1 MSSEPRAIYRFDRFT
16 LDLVR
21 GGLFAEDGSQV
32 ALRPKSFDLLRYMV
46 INAGR
51 LVDRDELMQAVWPN
65 VFVTEDSI
73 AHCVKDI
80 RRALG
85 DQTQQ
90 LLRTAQRR
98 GYLLDVTASVVGGD
112 AAAAPLPAVA
122 AAAAS
127 LPLPTANRPMLVVLP
142 FENLSGDPEQQYFA
156 SGLTADLATDLTRFE
171 ELHVVTPPD
180 LTQSSAAIPK
190 EASYLVTGSVRRA
203 EGRIRITIRLNDART
218 GISLWAERFDGSL
231 GELMALQEEL
241 VDRLPAHLV
250 IQIEREATRRSRRRP
265 AASLDAYDLCLQ
277 GRELQ
282 LRVTEPDTLAA
293 RELFDRAIKLDSEYA
308 TAYAWQAYTVQRG
321 FTWLWGEP
329 KGPEAAKLALRLAR
343 RAVELEPGSSLCL
356 GRLAVILMLNHEWDE
371 ALETGR
377 AAVQANPCAAESRY
391 DYGDVLAH
399 AGDPVEAEREVRLAH
414 RLNPFRPPH
423 WRVPLA
429 RALIRTGRWEEA
441 LAELRFCNVRM
452 QQYIPCLQSL
462 AAASAELGHIEEAR
476 AAVAAMLHENPG
488 LTVRDLLERTFFR
501 DLAMLEYHRRGFVA
515 GGMPEGDTPVTP
527 ASP

>member
-1 MSSEPRAIYRFDRFT
+1 MTSEPRAIYRFDHFT

-32 ALRPKSFDLLRYMV
+32 ALRPKSFDLLCYMV

-51 LVDRDELMQAVWPN
+51 LVDRDELMRAVWPN
-65 VFVTEDSI
+65 VFVTEDSVTQ
-73 AHCVKDI
+73 CVKEI

-85 DQTQQ
+85 DQTQR

-98 GYLLDVTASVVGGD
+98 GYLLDVTASVVGGGAAAPLPAAAVA
-112 AAAAPLPAVA
+112 AAAAPLP
-122 AAAAS
+122 
-127 LPLPTANRPMLVVLP
+127 LPTVNRPMLVVLP
-142 FENLSGDPEQQYFA
+142 FENLSGDPQQHYFA
-156 SGLTADLATDLTRFE
+156 SGLTADLVTDLTRFE
-171 ELHVVTPPD
+171 ELHVVSPPA
-180 LTQSSAAIPK
+180 LAQSSATIPK
-190 EASYLVTGSVRRA
+190 EANYIVAGSARRA
-203 EGRIRITIRLNDART
+203 EGRIRITIRLDDART
-218 GISLWAERFDGSL
+218 GISLWAERFDRPL

-241 VDRLPAHLV
+241 VERLPAHLV

-265 AASLDAYDLCLQ
+265 PANLDAYDLYLQ
-277 GRELQ
+277 GRALQ

-293 RELFDRAIKLDSEYA
+293 RELFDRAIKLDPEYA

-329 KGPEAAKLALRLAR
+329 KGPEAAKLSLRLAH

-377 AAVQANPCAAESRY
+377 AAVRANPSAAESRY

-399 AGDPVEAEREVRLAH
+399 AGDPAEAEREVRLAH
-414 RLNPFRPPH
+414 GLNPFHPPH

-429 RALIRTGRWEEA
+429 RALIRAGRWEEA
-441 LAELRFCNVRM
+441 LAELRFCSVRM
-452 QQYIPCLQSL
+452 PQYIPCLQSL

-476 AAVAAMLHENPG
+476 DAVAAMLHKNPG
-488 LTVRDLLERTFFR
+488 LTVHDLLGRTFFR
-501 DLAMLEYHRRGFVA
+501 DPAMLEYYRRGFLA
-515 GGMPEGDTPVTP
+515 GGMPED
-527 ASP
+527 

>member
-73 AHCVKDI
+73 AQCVKDI

-282 LRVTEPDTLAA
+282 LRRHRT
-293 RELFDRAIKLDSEYA
+293 
-308 TAYAWQAYTVQRG
+308 G
-321 FTWLWGEP
+321 H
-329 KGPEAAKLALRLAR
+329 AR
-343 RAVELEPGSSLCL
+343 RPRTIRPGHQARFGIRNSLCL
-356 GRLAVILMLNHEWDE
+356 AGLYSAARLHLAVGRAERAGGGEARAEIGPSGGRARTRIVAVFGRLAVILMLNYEWDE

-391 DYGDVLAH
+391 DYGDVPAH
-399 AGDPVEAEREVRLAH
+399 AGDPAEAEREVRLAH

-429 RALIRTGRWEEA
+429 RR
-441 LAELRFCNVRM
+441 
-452 QQYIPCLQSL
+452 
-462 AAASAELGHIEEAR
+462 
-476 AAVAAMLHENPG
+476 
-488 LTVRDLLERTFFR
+488 
-501 DLAMLEYHRRGFVA
+501 
-515 GGMPEGDTPVTP
+515 
-527 ASP
+527 